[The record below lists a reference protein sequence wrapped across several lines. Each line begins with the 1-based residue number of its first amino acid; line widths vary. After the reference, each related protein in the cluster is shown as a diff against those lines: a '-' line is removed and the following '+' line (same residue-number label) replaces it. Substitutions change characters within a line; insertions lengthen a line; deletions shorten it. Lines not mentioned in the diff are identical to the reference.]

1 VLVKLLILDVDGVL
15 TPGDLPYSADGVDV
29 KTFFVQDGGAIRL
42 CQSMGHQA
50 AILSGRDASA
60 VLTRARDV
68 GISFVRQGLRD
79 KLPAYMEAC
88 RQFSVNDDEVAFVGD
103 DWVDLTSMYRCAYPI
118 AVANASADV
127 KRAARYITRR
137 RGGHGAVTEAIERL
151 LRHNGQWS
159 NVREKWSRVPSP
171 TAVN

>member
-1 VLVKLLILDVDGVL
+1 MLVKLLILDVDGVL
-15 TPGDLPYSADGVDV
+15 TPGDLPYSAEGVDI
-29 KTFFVQDGGAIRL
+29 KNFFVQDGGAIRQWL
-42 CQSMGHQA
+42 SLGHYA
-50 AILSGRDASA
+50 AILSGREAPA

-79 KLPAYMEAC
+79 KLPAYAEAC
-88 RQFSVNDDEVAFVGD
+88 RQFNVTDDEVAFVGD

-127 KRAARYITRR
+127 KRAARFITRR
-137 RGGHGAVTEAIERL
+137 CGGQGAVTEAIERL

-159 NVREKWSRVPSP
+159 GIRGKWVRTSP
-171 TAVN
+171 DSAVN